1 MTVDPNSNVT
11 RELDRRTSDGIVV
24 SLVWRPID
32 NHVSVAVNDTKT
44 GNAFQVEVRPGQR
57 ALDVFHHPYAYATEL
72 LTPGPERRADRMIW
86 SAGGWLV

>member
-57 ALDVFHHPYAYATEL
+57 ALDVFEHPYAYAAL
-72 LTPGPERRADRMIW
+72 QA
-86 SAGGWLV
+86 AGASQAARVVMGRQHGIRL